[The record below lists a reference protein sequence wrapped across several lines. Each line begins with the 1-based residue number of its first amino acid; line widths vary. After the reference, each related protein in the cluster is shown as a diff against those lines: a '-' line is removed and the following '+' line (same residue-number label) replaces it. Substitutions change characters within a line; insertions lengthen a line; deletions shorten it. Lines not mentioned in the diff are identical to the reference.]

1 MKTLRARL
9 RQWLTAT
16 DGARQIAAWRRQH
29 PAATLFTLRLD
40 LDSYSGDWLDW
51 LATEHTPFCYLACA
65 AESNFQLGLGLAWQ
79 AQASGH
85 NRLAQLEETL
95 HRRRQHW
102 LGDEAGEICIG
113 FAFHEDSPAPPA
125 NAQLSLP
132 VLWLTARAG
141 RAQACFSSTLG
152 DYERNRQEILAAL
165 DTPPEPSPGNSPPT
179 GASHSS
185 ADAATWNARVARA
198 LEAIAAGTVEKL
210 VLAREIEVSAAQ
222 IFSIPA
228 ILRRLLQQQAGS
240 QIYAQREGE
249 RCFLGATP
257 ENLVTLSAGQVRTDA
272 LAGTAW
278 PDSPAL
284 EEHKNCR
291 EQQYVVDAIR
301 ATLAAHCR
309 EGSLYV
315 TDREKHPAGP
325 LVHWRSRVG
334 GTAKAATTLLQLA
347 AALHPTPAVG
357 GFPPAA
363 AWRWLHAAGEIR
375 PDWYSGGIGKIA
387 ANGDGELWVAL
398 RSALL
403 HGRHARLQAGAGI
416 VAGSDAATEYRETDA
431 KFSGLLQA
439 LLG

>member
-1 MKTLRARL
+1 MNTLRARL
-9 RQWLTAT
+9 RQWLTAA
-16 DGARQIAAWRRQH
+16 DGARQIAAWRRQY
-29 PAATLFTLRLD
+29 PAATLFTRRLD
-40 LDSYSGDWLDW
+40 LGSYGGDWLDY
-51 LATEHTPFCYLACA
+51 LASGQTPCCYLACA
-65 AESNFQLGLGLAWQ
+65 ARDSFQLGLGRAWQ
-79 AQASGH
+79 AHASGRD
-85 NRLAQLEETL
+85 RLVLLEETL
-95 HRRRQHW
+95 HRCRQHW

-132 VLWLTARAG
+132 TLWLIAHGG

-152 DYERNRQEILAAL
+152 DYERNLREILATL
-165 DTPPEPSPGNSPPT
+165 DAPPEPSPDNSPPA
-179 GASHSS
+179 GVPRSS
-185 ADAATWNARVARA
+185 ADAAAWDARVARA
-198 LEAIAAGTVEKL
+198 LEAIAEGTVEKL

-222 IFSIPA
+222 PFSVAA

-284 EEHKNCR
+284 EENKNCR
-291 EQQYVVDAIR
+291 EQQYVVEAIR
-301 ATLAAHCR
+301 STLATHCR